1 MVCTTDLLG
10 VVHSRGCIPQQV
22 VPKLSHVYREN
33 EKQFP
38 FVSQLSHSSQRRI
51 FWRVKSALSNQE
63 KQLRALDSYFKKLH
77 DSTGASSSNEIEKRT
92 GKNHQLKA
100 DKALR
105 SLKDFCAKENG
116 ESKFHTFSVSDDNTF
131 EEASY
136 FSMKLINRGGRAKKL
151 KQYMKLKA
159 KDNESSTKE
168 SSSFYL
174 IGILASIN
182 IAVFLFETASPV
194 RNSEIGMLTLPMHS
208 GVPHIA
214 LGCWVLLC
222 FGPQVCKAYGSFSFF
237 LIYVLGGISGNL
249 ISFLHTPEPTVGGT
263 GPGFALIGA
272 WLIYQVRNKDM
283 LGKEASKSMI
293 EKVIIATAFSFVLSN
308 FGPIDDWAHFGATLM
323 GIAYGYLICPTLQVD
338 NASTESGQKE
348 GITLVKQYSDPCK
361 SLIYFSHFVLLL
373 ASLLLVIE
381 PPLNSLAGA
390 GDRFRWESIDKFYV
404 DVCIDWGSDRCF
416 LYATWSCL
424 QADNN
429 GRSPRKTSGNHFIL
443 SYNNYYSVNE
453 FISSTSVNWTANFG
467 SIDHHS
473 YGESITL
480 YTVVARWDL
489 SQQELSIWS
498 LDGQHRAFHY
508 AD

>member
-1 MVCTTDLLG
+1 MSHLSMNISTTFTFRR
-10 VVHSRGCIPQQV
+10 SSIKKFIRMSKMQ
-22 VPKLSHVYREN
+22 EN

-105 SLKDFCAKENG
+105 SLKDFRAKENG

-159 KDNESSTKE
+159 KDIESSTKE

-194 RNSEIGMLTLPMHS
+194 RNSEIGMLTLPMVYGAKINHLILLGEWWRLLTPMFLHS

-323 GIAYGYLICPTLQVD
+323 GIAYGYLISPTLQVD
-338 NASTESGQKE
+338 NASTESGKKE

-390 GDRFRWESIDKFYV
+390 GDRFYI
-404 DVCIDWGSDRCF
+404 
-416 LYATWSCL
+416 
-424 QADNN
+424 N
-429 GRSPRKTSGNHFIL
+429 
-443 SYNNYYSVNE
+443 
-453 FISSTSVNWTANFG
+453 
-467 SIDHHS
+467 
-473 YGESITL
+473 
-480 YTVVARWDL
+480 
-489 SQQELSIWS
+489 
-498 LDGQHRAFHY
+498 
-508 AD
+508 